1 MMHIQ
6 SGTHRGRR
14 LLPPPKSAIT
24 RPITSS
30 VKKSLFGML
39 AGHLP
44 GATVADL
51 FCGTGTLGLEA
62 LSNGAGHCIFAERSP
77 AVVDRLRRN
86 IETLDVVKQTT
97 VWAGDVMRS
106 LSRRLGKLDAPLDV
120 VFVDPPYAQSRQ
132 WDWPRITRQLFGP
145 LAEHLADDG
154 IVVLRAEVH
163 VERPE
168 TLAGLTVVREKTFGG
183 MALSMLAKADK
194 EADGA

>member
-24 RPITSS
+24 RPITGLA
-30 VKKSLFGML
+30 KKSLFGML

-62 LSNGAGHCIFAERSP
+62 LSNGAAHCIFAERSP
-77 AVVDRLRRN
+77 AVMDRLRRN
-86 IETLDVVKQTT
+86 IETLDVAKQTT

-132 WDWPRITRQLFGP
+132 WDWPRITRQLFAP
-145 LAEHLADDG
+145 LAEQLADDG

-163 VERPE
+163 VEKPE

-183 MALSMLAKADK
+183 MALWLLAKADK

>member
-14 LLPPPKSAIT
+14 LLPPPKSAVT
-24 RPITSS
+24 RPITGLA
-30 VKKSLFGML
+30 KKSLFGML

-44 GATVADL
+44 GATVVDL

-62 LSNGAGHCIFAERSP
+62 LSNGAAHCIFAERSP
-77 AVVDRLRRN
+77 AVLSRLRRN
-86 IETLDVVKQTT
+86 IETVGLAGKTT

-106 LSRRLGKLDAPLDV
+106 LAKRLAKLDTPLDV

-132 WDWPRITRQLFGP
+132 WDWPRIIRQLFEP
-145 LAEHLADDG
+145 LADRLANDG
-154 IVVLRAEVH
+154 VVVLRAEIH

-168 TLAGLTVVREKTFGG
+168 VLAGLTVVREKTFGE
-183 MALSMLAKADK
+183 MALWLLAKAEK
-194 EADGA
+194 EADDV